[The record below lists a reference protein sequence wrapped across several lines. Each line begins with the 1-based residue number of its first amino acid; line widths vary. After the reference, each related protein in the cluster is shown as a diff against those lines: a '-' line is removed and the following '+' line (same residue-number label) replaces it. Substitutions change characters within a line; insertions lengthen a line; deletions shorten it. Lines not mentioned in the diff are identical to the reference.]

1 MLNLV
6 TMSST
11 LIDSNESITT
21 TETRDTRFREML
33 QQQFGE
39 NGIVLLVN
47 QSFLFLMSLILVV
60 AILIGLI
67 STRDSGTSALK
78 LSEPALVMR

>member
-1 MLNLV
+1 
-6 TMSST
+6 MSSPRT
-11 LIDSNESITT
+11 GLSGPITT
-21 TETRDTRFREML
+21 DETRDTRFKQML

-47 QSFLFLMSLILVV
+47 QSFLFLMSLVLIV

-67 STRDSGTSALK
+67 STRGSGESALK
-78 LSEPALVMR
+78 LSAPALILKR